1 MPKGKNTGIR
11 RNLRSSSH
19 PSSRDRSPAAGLS
32 ISVDQLPIVVGGSN
46 PEVREAVRAMEG
58 EVSVLAQILDKI
70 EALSSELSE
79 VKAQT
84 QQQQRSKFF
93 NPRNLLLVLGGMRR

>member
-1 MPKGKNTGIR
+1 
-11 RNLRSSSH
+11 
-19 PSSRDRSPAAGLS
+19 
-32 ISVDQLPIVVGGSN
+32 
-46 PEVREAVRAMEG
+46 MEG